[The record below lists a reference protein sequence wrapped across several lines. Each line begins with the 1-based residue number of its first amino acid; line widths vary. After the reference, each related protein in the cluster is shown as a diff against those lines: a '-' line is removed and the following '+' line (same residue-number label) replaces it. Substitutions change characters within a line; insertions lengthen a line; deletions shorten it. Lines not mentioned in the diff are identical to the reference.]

1 MDLKFRWAPNDRVA
15 AMTTVNQ
22 APLFRGWSISAQRQ
36 LTELAVAGQTAH
48 RSGYTQSPVGAGPAA
63 ATVQKLRE
71 MAVRTE
77 RVRSPSATEEVAPEK
92 PVDNR
97 TATDEATVYIRNQL
111 RNNEDGQAHIIED
124 FEQALDSTR
133 KNIQYA
139 RETQR
144 LYEETGEVY
153 SVSQAGNFKI
163 EGDFSEHGGRE
174 NYIKQLVEQADKEE
188 KYAIPNFVKI
198 IEEMK
203 HNRFERLV
211 EYGVISS
218 GLDINA

>member
-1 MDLKFRWAPNDRVA
+1 
-15 AMTTVNQ
+15 MTTVNQ
-22 APLFRGWSISAQRQ
+22 ASLFRGWSISDQRQ
-36 LTELAVAGQTAH
+36 LTELAIAGQTAQ
-48 RSGYTQSPVGAGPAA
+48 RSRYTQAPGAVGVGPAV
-63 ATVQKLRE
+63 ATIQKLRE

-77 RVRSPSATEEVAPEK
+77 HVQSPPAPEK
-92 PVDNR
+92 VMPEKAVDNR

-124 FEQALDSTR
+124 LEQALDATR
-133 KNIQYA
+133 KNIQYV

-163 EGDFSEHGGRE
+163 EGDFSEHGGQK
-174 NYIKQLVEQADKEE
+174 NYIKQMVDQADREE
-188 KYAIPNFVKI
+188 KYAIPNFSKS

-203 HNRFERLV
+203 TNRFKKLI
-211 EYGVISS
+211 EYGVVSPD
-218 GLDINA
+218 LDIKA

>member
-1 MDLKFRWAPNDRVA
+1 
-15 AMTTVNQ
+15 MTTINQ
-22 APLFRGWSISAQRQ
+22 APLFRGWSLSDQRQ
-36 LTELAVAGQTAH
+36 LTELAVVGQTAQ
-48 RSGYTQSPVGAGPAA
+48 RSRYTQTPGAVGVGPAA
-63 ATVQKLRE
+63 ATIQKLRE

-77 RVRSPSATEEVAPEK
+77 PVQSLSAPEK
-92 PVDNR
+92 AVPEKSVDNR

-124 FEQALDSTR
+124 LEQALDSTR

-144 LYEETGEVY
+144 LYEETGEIY

-174 NYIKQLVEQADKEE
+174 NYIKQMAEQADKEE
-188 KYAIPNFVKI
+188 KHTIPNFFKN

-203 HNRFERLV
+203 ASRLGRLI
-211 EYGVISS
+211 EYGVVSPN
-218 GLDINA
+218 LDIKA